1 MLLLKILTMQMQISL
16 KTTSALDNRNAQIV
30 LAAHQL
36 IQEGKTTEAWDEL
49 RKIERRV
56 ASHPAVIQLRRNLVA
71 SLYGWEQED
80 TAISRLQPAASVNG
94 HSSGNGTLNGDA
106 RVAETSNGLIQ
117 HEQAVAA

>member
-1 MLLLKILTMQMQISL
+1 MQISL

-36 IQEGKTTEAWDEL
+36 IQEGRATEAWNEL

-80 TAISRLQPAASVNG
+80 TAISRLQPAAATNG
-94 HSSGNGTLNGDA
+94 HTNGNGTADGNGNGKGALSTNGD
-106 RVAETSNGLIQ
+106 GLIQ
-117 HEQAVAA
+117 QEHAVAA

>member
-1 MLLLKILTMQMQISL
+1 MQMQISL

-80 TAISRLQPAASVNG
+80 TAISRLQPAPSVNG
-94 HSSGNGTLNGDA
+94 VNGHNSGEAIT
-106 RVAETSNGLIQ
+106 AENSNGLIQ
-117 HEQAVAA
+117 QEHAVAA

>member
-1 MLLLKILTMQMQISL
+1 MQMQISL

-36 IQEGKTTEAWDEL
+36 IQEGRTTEAWNEL

-80 TAISRLQPAASVNG
+80 TAISRLQPAAATNG
-94 HSSGNGTLNGDA
+94 HVNGNGTLNGHSDGEVIA
-106 RVAETSNGLIQ
+106 NGNGNGLIQ
-117 HEQAVAA
+117 HEEAVAA